1 MFKDVIKILK
11 QHSYIERRQVNAYH
25 EIKASLSENDLM
37 LRVDFG
43 KSFQQD
49 AIQQMAS
56 KMPYKVH
63 ISEINVLAYFYVKR
77 PNNNNVR
84 NDNVIAVT
92 ESSDHDRV
100 ASISCQQKVVH
111 KTQHMLAKTYE
122 IVYVWSDG
130 MGLQFSLDLAI
141 YSNY

>member
-56 KMPYKVH
+56 KMPHKVH
-63 ISEINVLAYFYVKR
+63 ISEINVLAYLQRVSMLKDLIIIMFEMIMLSLLPKVRTTIESRLQVACKKLSTRSNIFLQKR
-77 PNNNNVR
+77 TILFMFEVMEWGYNLV
-84 NDNVIAVT
+84 
-92 ESSDHDRV
+92 
-100 ASISCQQKVVH
+100 
-111 KTQHMLAKTYE
+111 
-122 IVYVWSDG
+122 
-130 MGLQFSLDLAI
+130 
-141 YSNY
+141 